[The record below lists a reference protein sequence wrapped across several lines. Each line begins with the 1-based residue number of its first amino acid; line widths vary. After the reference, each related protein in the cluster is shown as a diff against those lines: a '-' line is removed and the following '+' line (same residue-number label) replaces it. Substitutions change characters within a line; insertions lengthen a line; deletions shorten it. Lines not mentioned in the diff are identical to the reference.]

1 MQTDPRGSSRD
12 RDRPAPGFDFTD
24 PDVKHAAIPHEQF
37 RAARRKSPI
46 VWVDQESTWTTGFAA
61 EGQAGYYAITR
72 HEDVAVISQD
82 SKNWSTYENGAI
94 IRFPSEML
102 REQIELQ
109 RVILIN
115 QDPPEHTATR
125 AIISRGFTPRSIAE
139 LEETMV
145 RRGDEIVQ
153 AAVGRGTGNF
163 VEEIAAELPLQA
175 IADLIGVPQ
184 EDRHKLFDWS
194 NQMLAG
200 EDPDYAGN
208 NEVAAAEILGYAMM
222 LAADRQ
228 ANPRDDLITKL
239 VNAHKGERGLTDD
252 ELGYFVIL
260 LAVAGNETTRNAI
273 SHGMNAFLDH
283 PEQWEIWKR
292 DRPATMVDE
301 VVRWATPVSVF
312 QRTALNDVEVG
323 GVRFQKGERA
333 ALFYA
338 SANFDEE
345 VFEDP
350 FAFDILRDPNPPAR
364 LRRPRRPLLP
374 RREPG
379 AAGDPGDLQ
388 RPGRPRAGH
397 QQARRAGASA
407 ALLGERPQGP
417 PDQVRLIGTAV
428 NRVR

>member
-1 MQTDPRGSSRD
+1 VTATDVLPEGY
-12 RDRPAPGFDFTD
+12 DFTD
-24 PDVKHAAIPHEQF
+24 PDVNEKAIPHDQF
-37 RAARRKSPI
+37 RAARKNSPI
-46 VWVDQESTWTTGFAA
+46 VWVEQPWEQRSGFAD
-61 EGQAGYYAITR
+61 ESGTGYWAVTR
-72 HEDVAVISQD
+72 HEDVSTISRN
-82 SKNWSTYENGAI
+82 SKDWSTAENGAI
-94 IRFPSEML
+94 IRFPGEMA
-102 REQIELQ
+102 RDQIELQ

-115 QDPPEHTATR
+115 QDPPEHTQTR

-145 RRGDEIVQ
+145 QRANTIVKEAVSRGS
-153 AAVGRGTGNF
+153 GNF

-184 EDRHKLFDWS
+184 EDRHKLFEWS

-239 VNAHKGERGLTDD
+239 IQAHKGERGLNDD
-252 ELGYFVIL
+252 EFGYFVIL

-273 SHGMNAFLDH
+273 SHGMNAFLDN

-301 VVRWATPVSVF
+301 VVRWGTPVTVF
-312 QRTALNDVEVG
+312 QRTALNDVEVSG
-323 GVRFQKGERA
+323 HTFKKGERA

-338 SANFDEE
+338 SANFDDE

-350 FAFDILRDPNPPAR
+350 FTFNILRDPNPQLGFGGNGAHYCLGANLARQEIRVIFDALADHAPDISKLADPVR
-364 LRRPRRPLLP
+364 LRHSWINGLK
-374 RREPG
+374 
-379 AAGDPGDLQ
+379 ALQ
-388 RPGRPRAGH
+388 VKYA
-397 QQARRAGASA
+397 
-407 ALLGERPQGP
+407 
-417 PDQVRLIGTAV
+417 
-428 NRVR
+428 

>member
-1 MQTDPRGSSRD
+1 MTATDVLPEGY
-12 RDRPAPGFDFTD
+12 DFTD
-24 PDVKHAAIPHEQF
+24 PDVNQKAIPHDQF
-37 RAARRKSPI
+37 RAARKNSPI
-46 VWVDQESTWTTGFAA
+46 VWVEQPWEQRSGFA
-61 EGQAGYYAITR
+61 EESGTGYWAVTR
-72 HEDVAVISQD
+72 HEDVSAISRN
-82 SKNWSTYENGAI
+82 SKDWSTAENGAI
-94 IRFPSEML
+94 IRFPGEMD
-102 REQIELQ
+102 RGQIELQ

-145 RRGDEIVQ
+145 QRANTIVKE
-153 AAVGRGTGNF
+153 AVARGTGNF

-184 EDRHKLFDWS
+184 EDRHKLFEWS

-208 NEVAAAEILGYAMM
+208 NDVAAAEILGYAMM

-239 VNAHKGERGLTDD
+239 IQAHKGERGLNDD
-252 ELGYFVIL
+252 EFGYFVIL

-273 SHGMNAFLDH
+273 SHGMNAFLDN

-301 VVRWATPVSVF
+301 VVRWGTPVSVF
-312 QRTALNDVEVG
+312 QRTALNDVEVSG
-323 GVRFQKGERA
+323 HTFKKGERA

-338 SANFDEE
+338 SANFDDE

-350 FAFDILRDPNPPAR
+350 YSFNILRDPNPQLGFGGNGAHYCLGANLARQEIRVIFDALADHAPDISKLAEPVR
-364 LRRPRRPLLP
+364 LRHSWINGLK
-374 RREPG
+374 
-379 AAGDPGDLQ
+379 ALQ
-388 RPGRPRAGH
+388 VKYA
-397 QQARRAGASA
+397 
-407 ALLGERPQGP
+407 
-417 PDQVRLIGTAV
+417 
-428 NRVR
+428 

>member
-1 MQTDPRGSSRD
+1 MTATALPE
-12 RDRPAPGFDFTD
+12 GFDFTD
-24 PDVKHAAIPHEQF
+24 PDVNQAAIPHEQF
-37 RAARRKSPI
+37 RAARQSSPI
-46 VWVDQESTWTTGFAA
+46 MWVGQEPAWTTGFAP

-72 HEDVAVISQD
+72 HEDVSAISKD

-94 IRFPSEML
+94 IRFPGEML

-115 QDPPEHTATR
+115 QDPPEHTQTR

-145 RRGDEIVQ
+145 RRGNEIVQ

-163 VEEIAAELPLQA
+163 VEEVAAELPLQA

-208 NEVAAAEILGYAMM
+208 NDVAAAEILGYAMM

-239 VNAHKGERGLTDD
+239 INAHKGERGLSDD
-252 ELGYFVIL
+252 EFGYFVIL

-301 VVRWATPVSVF
+301 VVRWATPVTVF
-312 QRTALNDVEVG
+312 QRTALHDVEIG
-323 GVRFQKGERA
+323 GVRFKKGERA

-350 FAFDILRDPNPPAR
+350 FTFDVLRDPNPQLGFGGHGAHYCLGANLARQEIRVIFNALADHAPDIAKLAEPAR
-364 LRRPRRPLLP
+364 LRHSWVNGLKDLP
-374 RREPG
+374 
-379 AAGDPGDLQ
+379 
-388 RPGRPRAGH
+388 
-397 QQARRAGASA
+397 
-407 ALLGERPQGP
+407 
-417 PDQVRLIGTAV
+417 VRYA
-428 NRVR
+428 